1 MAALAQ
7 LAQDNRKGKNMTTY
21 IIQQGGES
29 SIDRTKLQYPCK
41 IVDLEGG
48 EEYYYMTA
56 ESTRITT
63 SVVPDPVE
71 PEIVTLDALNS
82 CSDGDLV
89 LGLSVSG
96 TSASL
101 VGLTYNEYGTTT
113 AETLRTV
120 VLSSPLSFNGE
131 AFFYIEDEEISLIQ
145 NNDSGPV
152 EVGESD
158 EAVKKAIEKIVSILG
173 YDFGDNSVVTATGYQ
188 LAYFAMNSTED
199 NHGIHSISVR
209 GPFVEKYS
217 ESGTSKVLVKSSFGT
232 FGRLDGTS
240 SEAYHFRWMIA
251 GTDEYGNVVYST
263 PE

>member
-1 MAALAQ
+1 
-7 LAQDNRKGKNMTTY
+7 MTTY
-21 IIQQGGES
+21 IIPEGGES

-71 PEIVTLDALNS
+71 PEIVTFEALNAS
-82 CSDGDLV
+82 ADGDLV
-89 LGLSVSG
+89 LGLSVNG
-96 TSASL
+96 TSVSL
-101 VGLTYNEYGTTT
+101 VGLTYNEYGTTVT
-113 AETLRTV
+113 ETLRTV

-131 AFFYIEDEEISLIQ
+131 AFFYIEDGEIELIQ
-145 NNDSGPV
+145 NNDNGPIP
-152 EVGESD
+152 VGESD
-158 EAVKKAIEKIVSILG
+158 EAVKKAIEKIVSIFG
-173 YDFGDNSVVTATGYQ
+173 YDFGDNSVVTGIGYQ
-188 LAYFAMNSTED
+188 LASFAMNSTEE
-199 NHGIHSISVR
+199 NQGIQGIYVR